1 MERYQIHISGLKLF
15 GFHGVLPH
23 EAEIGQFFILDLTL
37 EVERSSRA
45 DDVSS
50 IVDYG
55 KVSEVVK
62 LAFDSNRY
70 QLIESLADAIFSSLK
85 ALIRIYSFLLF
96 YTTFLYWSV
105 GVLRLTPP
113 GCESGYTDG
122 TALIEI
128 KLLMS
133 IKWKHGLFSSFFGWL
148 MCR

>member
-70 QLIESLADAIFSSLK
+70 QLIESLADAIFTSLK
-85 ALIRIYSFLLF
+85 AFSAIQVARITIAKPNPPIPLSLESVSV
-96 YTTFLYWSV
+96 TFE
-105 GVLRLTPP
+105 R
-113 GCESGYTDG
+113 E
-122 TALIEI
+122 
-128 KLLMS
+128 M
-133 IKWKHGLFSSFFGWL
+133 
-148 MCR
+148 